1 VSEQRLGVVVVGTG
15 FGCRV
20 HIPAA
25 RAAGLEVSAL
35 VGRDREK
42 TERRARRAEV
52 DVACGSLGEA
62 LRLPRT
68 ELVVIA
74 SPPATHADLAEEAIT
89 AGRHVLVEKPFT
101 CRVEEAARLS
111 DAAERAGVVAL
122 VGHEFRFAPARV
134 TFRQAL
140 ASGAVGPPRLATFVG
155 HTPLVAS
162 PDTPTPPWWFDRERG
177 GGWLGASVSHLVDAI
192 RTWLG
197 EFDTVSASLPV
208 VSDRDPL
215 THAEDTA
222 AARFRMRSGCE
233 GILQQ
238 SAAVWGDRIET
249 IRVAG
254 PHGSLT
260 LDGDSVSLADSAGT
274 RTLEPIGPPLPLEVE
289 PSDDPRHRF
298 THIELGPATVQAGL
312 LRDLA
317 LGRPPTYD
325 IVPPATFADGLACMQ
340 VLDAVRASAANG
352 GAATSVPS
360 A

>member
-1 VSEQRLGVVVVGTG
+1 VSERRLGVVVVGTG

-42 TERRARRAEV
+42 TERRAGRAEV

-68 ELVVIA
+68 EIVVIA
-74 SPPATHADLAEEAIT
+74 SPPATHASLAEEAIA

-101 CRVEEAARLS
+101 LGAEEAARLS
-111 DAAERAGVVAL
+111 DAAEQAGVVAL

-140 ASGAVGPPRLATFVG
+140 ANGAVGPPRLATFVG
-155 HTPLVAS
+155 HNPLVAS
-162 PDTPTPPWWFDRERG
+162 LDMATPPWWFDRERG

-238 SAAVWGDRIET
+238 SAAVWGDRVEAT
-249 IRVAG
+249 RVAG
-254 PHGSLT
+254 PHGTLT
-260 LDGDSVSLADSAGT
+260 LDGDVVRLADSAGI
-274 RTLEPIGPPLPLEVE
+274 RMLERAGPPLPVEME
-289 PSDDPRHRF
+289 PSDDPRHQF
-298 THIELGPATVQAGL
+298 THIELGPAIVQAGV

-317 LGRPPTYD
+317 LGRTPTYD
-325 IVPPATFADGLACMQ
+325 TVPPATFADGLACMQ
-340 VLDAVRASAANG
+340 VLDAIRASAANG
-352 GAATSVPS
+352 GTTVAVPG

>member
-1 VSEQRLGVVVVGTG
+1 
-15 FGCRV
+15 
-20 HIPAA
+20 
-25 RAAGLEVSAL
+25 
-35 VGRDREK
+35 
-42 TERRARRAEV
+42 
-52 DVACGSLGEA
+52 
-62 LRLPRT
+62 
-68 ELVVIA
+68 VVIA
-74 SPPATHADLAEEAIT
+74 SPPASHADLAEEAIA

-101 CRVEEAARLS
+101 LGAEEAARLL
-111 DAAERAGVVAL
+111 DAAEKAGVVAL

-140 ASGAVGPPRLATFVG
+140 ADGTVGPPRLATFVS
-155 HTPLVAS
+155 HSPLVA
-162 PDTPTPPWWFDRERG
+162 PLDMGTPPWWFDRDRG

-208 VSDRDPL
+208 VSERDPL

-238 SAAVWGDRIET
+238 SAAVWGEHVEA

-254 PHGSLT
+254 PHGTLT
-260 LDGDSVSLADSAGT
+260 LDGNLVMLADPAGT
-274 RTLEPIGPPLPLEVE
+274 RTLEPAGPPLPLQLE

-298 THIELGPATVQAGL
+298 THMELGPAIVQAGV

-325 IVPPATFADGLACMQ
+325 MVPPATFADGLACMQ
-340 VLDAVRASAANG
+340 VLDAMRTSAAKG
-352 GAATSVPS
+352 GALAAVPGP
-360 A
+360 